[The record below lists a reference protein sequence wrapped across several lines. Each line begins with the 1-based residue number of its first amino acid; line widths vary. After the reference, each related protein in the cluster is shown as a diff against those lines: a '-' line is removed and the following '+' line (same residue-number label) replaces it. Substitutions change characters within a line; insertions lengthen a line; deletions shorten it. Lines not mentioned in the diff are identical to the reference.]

1 MAVRSKRNNNPGNIR
16 TNSTKWV
23 GKIGDD
29 GSFVTFATKEQGV
42 RALAKTLET
51 YQNKHKL
58 ETTAQVIGRWAPPNE
73 NDTQGYINFVADAI
87 GKDPNEPIDLSS
99 DPVLYEKFVKAM
111 IQKEGGNEASE
122 YFGQGNTIANG
133 IRMATDLDFDKA
145 QSDLD
150 DTEANQA
157 LLDAQ
162 SEKEAQ
168 GIESPDESKDTPE
181 DPKESTRQILNSAN
195 SLAEVIDQMEKKN
208 LFWDN
213 ELDKFQNY
221 TYNLELFV
229 VNQQEAGKYLAYEN
243 TPDLLQDVVN
253 DAWPSDSIEKI
264 TIAKTGVTTELNI
277 TDLNVLSQGFGNTNT
292 SRLAGTAVNLD
303 FTITQVGATSL
314 PDMLNNSVLLCGYPN
329 IAAATF
335 FMKIKFIGYD
345 ENDTVIRNFPATKVL
360 PFKIKSYTQL
370 ASETDARGTS
380 TQLEG
385 VIILDDVITN
395 KSVAQV
401 DYNFEF
407 PVQDTLDDTLQE
419 FFKALNKS
427 VVEKSIISDPNF
439 INEYKFKMSDEFKEA
454 FGQAEMKDPNNPN
467 MASGNNETD
476 KKKAIKIGL
485 QTGVVTFVFLF
496 TMQ

>member
-23 GKIGDD
+23 GKVGDD
-29 GSFVTFATKEQGV
+29 GSFVIFETKEQGV

-58 ETTAQVIGRWAPPNE
+58 ETTAQVIERWAPPNE

-87 GKDPNEPIDLSS
+87 GKDPNESIDLSS

-133 IRMATDLDFDKA
+133 IRMATDPDFDKA

-221 TYNLELFV
+221 TYNLE
-229 VNQQEAGKYLAYEN
+229 
-243 TPDLLQDVVN
+243 
-253 DAWPSDSIEKI
+253 
-264 TIAKTGVTTELNI
+264 
-277 TDLNVLSQGFGNTNT
+277 
-292 SRLAGTAVNLD
+292 
-303 FTITQVGATSL
+303 
-314 PDMLNNSVLLCGYPN
+314 
-329 IAAATF
+329 
-335 FMKIKFIGYD
+335 
-345 ENDTVIRNFPATKVL
+345 
-360 PFKIKSYTQL
+360 
-370 ASETDARGTS
+370 
-380 TQLEG
+380 
-385 VIILDDVITN
+385 
-395 KSVAQV
+395 
-401 DYNFEF
+401 
-407 PVQDTLDDTLQE
+407 
-419 FFKALNKS
+419 
-427 VVEKSIISDPNF
+427 
-439 INEYKFKMSDEFKEA
+439 
-454 FGQAEMKDPNNPN
+454 
-467 MASGNNETD
+467 
-476 KKKAIKIGL
+476 
-485 QTGVVTFVFLF
+485 
-496 TMQ
+496 